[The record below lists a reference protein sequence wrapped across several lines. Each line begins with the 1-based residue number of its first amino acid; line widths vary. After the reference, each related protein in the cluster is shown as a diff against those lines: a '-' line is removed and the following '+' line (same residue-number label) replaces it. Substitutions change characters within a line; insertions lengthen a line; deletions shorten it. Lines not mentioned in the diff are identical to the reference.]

1 MKNAENR
8 NLEDSF
14 HIHNDG
20 EGYPYVFRMTE
31 DEQIEILHVAETLD
45 ECREWVRDKNM
56 LSNQKRLLAALEGV
70 LQIWDDLYSNQSDEA
85 ERAAWEEARAALAE
99 AKGA

>member
-20 EGYPYVFRMTE
+20 EGYPFVYRVAE
-31 DEQIEILHVAETLD
+31 DEQIEILHVAETLY
-45 ECREWVRDKNM
+45 ECRVWMRKKKREA
-56 LSNQKRLLAALEGV
+56 LYLNQ
-70 LQIWDDLYSNQSDEA
+70 YDEA
-85 ERAAWEEARAALAE
+85 ERAVLEEARAALAPLR
-99 AKGA
+99 ANRKGTSK